1 MTRHGLLAAVV
12 ALFLV
17 VAQVATV
24 AAAPVGQG
32 IVGARAGAAAP
43 IDKDLQRDLKAGTA
57 TKILVEF
64 DAKANLNAAKKI
76 KERVKRGNAVIAA
89 LQTTADASQKTAKAT
104 VAKTKGAKATSYWL
118 TNVLVVEGNAKTLEK
133 LAGQLA
139 KQKGVTSIRA
149 PRVYP
154 LVKPVETS
162 VAILAAEGE
171 PEWGVGKIRADEA
184 WADGVLGQG
193 VVVANVDTGVEYD
206 HPALIE
212 QYRGNLGGGTFDHNY
227 NWWDPSGIC
236 GDVPCDNAA
245 HGTHTMGTMV
255 GGDGPGPFTPDTGV
269 APGAEWIAAKG
280 CEDFFCTETS
290 LLSSGQFILAPT
302 DLDGENPDPSL
313 APHIVNNSWGSG
325 PGDSFYLETVQAWR
339 AAGIVPVFASGN
351 PGPFCGEGGSPGD
364 YLESFSAGATDNN
377 DEIADFSGRGP
388 SVFGKVNPD
397 VAAPGVKVTSTVPG
411 GGYDSFSGTSMA
423 APHVAG
429 TLALMLSAEATIIG
443 DVTAATDALR
453 ATAVDHI
460 DLSCEGDEDGDPN
473 NVYGDGRIDAKA
485 AVDLVATGGT
495 LAGTITDSATAA
507 PIAGARVTANDGDR
521 DFTAVT
527 DENGDYDLFLA
538 AGTYLVTAEAF
549 GYYGDF
555 ASAVEIVTD
564 QTTDQDF
571 ALVLLPRF
579 TVSGTITAAEDGS
592 PIEGATV
599 KAIGT
604 PVPAAV
610 TDASGDYAM
619 ELPIGTYLLRASA
632 NGCTESA
639 EATIVGSLEDEV
651 VDQDF
656 SLFRKLDDFG
666 HACAAIP
673 FDWVTATGQSA
684 LYGDEF
690 AGRLRLPFAFPFYDG
705 AYEQIFLSDNGYMN
719 FLGPDQYNMFPQAI
733 PSKSPPNAAIY
744 ALWQDLYLD
753 AGSSID
759 YELIGSAPDRAFV
772 IAYTGIKAR
781 GASGRISFQVKLW
794 EGGAID
800 LLYGANPANP
810 GDGRNATVGIENAT
824 GTDALQLGFREPVI
838 GANSAIRI
846 SEVPTGIVSGV
857 VTDAND
863 GSPIAGATV
872 TATPGGRTARTDDTG
887 AYKLRLLP
895 GNYTLTASKDPYEPA
910 SSPAVVVDGIET
922 TIDFSLNAAIGSV
935 TPTEITETVEYGATT
950 TVPITIANSGTADL
964 TWEAKERLLGV
975 TSPELPGPAVSVT
988 RNPAWGPLKDTAGV
1002 PLVVVNDTVGD
1013 LVLTPIISDPAGDA
1027 VGSVDIIAVHGG
1039 SDGSVL
1045 AQMALDFTGD
1055 TPMGEVGG
1063 YVFLDVDQ
1071 DPSTGLPAEAI
1082 FGLPTQDVGMEYV
1095 VVLFSIHDPEPVV
1108 YIVDVETFDAF
1119 AAPASIDGQRVTF
1132 DIPLETIG
1140 GDDGYINTAMVVG
1153 DFFQPT
1159 DWAPDEGHGTIEP
1172 FSDLPWIVTDPESG
1186 TVAPVGSQVAQVTL
1200 GGAGLA
1206 PGNYQAQ
1213 LVIVT
1218 NDPKT
1223 PQLPIAIDLTVVM
1236 PEEFGA
1242 IGGTVSDAHSGEP
1255 LPGVSVTVASEW
1267 PAGTP
1272 LELTATTGDDGTYS
1286 LVGPEGT
1293 WPATYARDGYL
1304 SVTSDVTIVRGV
1316 TTGGNDAALHF
1327 IQPHAVLDG
1336 EIPIFV
1342 LTPDRTGSVTLQLGN
1357 TGGHA
1362 DLEVE
1367 IGEVDLGG
1375 PSSGAAV
1382 AGSTTKVT
1390 LPAGADRNAR
1400 TTRGLG
1406 AVATGRAAPPSVKAE
1421 GDVLAS
1427 WPTGMTNPWGV
1438 GYDGGVWISDYED
1451 IIDVHFSAD
1460 GERGGEFGIG
1470 PVGEWGADIAFDTER
1485 NLIWQAAVGGDNGIY
1500 GLDPADG
1507 SVEQVITGSP
1517 WDNIS
1522 QRGLAYDPGADVFYI
1537 GGWNEGI
1544 VYKVAGPSWST
1555 PGETLNQCSPPDWAI
1570 SGLAFNRSF
1579 GLLWQATN
1587 SETNTIYLLDPLTC
1601 ESSVGIPH
1609 PEGDYN
1615 GAGLELDAV
1624 GNLWTVGQFTQNAY
1638 LVESGLPTF
1647 SDVPWLTVSPTE
1659 ATIAPDGSIDID
1671 IAVDST
1677 GLEPGVYRAL
1687 VVILTD
1693 DPDNSTIQLPVTLVV
1708 PTYQQGIDA
1717 GGGASTN
1724 TNGDVFAADRPYGP
1738 GPYGYLGSS
1747 SVRSTSAP
1755 IAGTQDDGLY
1765 QDSRIGMTSY
1775 RFAVPDGTYRVD
1787 LLFAEIENVRAGAR
1801 KFDVSIEGDVVL
1813 PGLDIVAAAGGTN
1826 IALDRSFV
1834 VNVADGLLDIGF
1846 AAQRGDQPTINAI
1859 LVTGLPEGAPG
1870 T

>member
-1 MTRHGLLAAVV
+1 MHRHGLLAAVV

-24 AAAPVGQG
+24 AAAPGQG
-32 IVGARAGAAAP
+32 STGERAGSAAP

-57 TKILVEF
+57 TKIVVEF
-64 DAKANLNAAKKI
+64 DAKANLNPAKKI
-76 KERVKRGNAVIAA
+76 EERIDRGNAVVKA
-89 LQTTADASQKTAKAT
+89 LKKTATASQKTAKAT
-104 VAKTKGAKATSYWL
+104 VAKSKDAKATSYWL
-118 TNVLVVEGNAKTLEK
+118 TNVLVIEADAKTLDK
-133 LAGQLA
+133 IAKQLA
-139 KQKGVTSIRA
+139 KQKGITSIRA
-149 PRVYP
+149 PRIYP

-162 VAILAAEGE
+162 VAILVAEGE
-171 PEWGVGKIRADEA
+171 PEWGVDKIRADEA

-193 VVVANVDTGVEYD
+193 VVVANVDTGVDYT

-212 QYRGNLGGGTFDHNY
+212 QYRGNTGGGTFDHNY
-227 NWWDPSGIC
+227 NWWDPTGVC
-236 GDVPCDNAA
+236 GDEPCDNAA

-255 GGDGPGPFTPDTGV
+255 GGDGPGPFTPDPGV
-269 APGAEWIAAKG
+269 APGAQWIAAKG

-290 LLSSGQFILAPT
+290 LLSSGEFILEPT
-302 DLDGENPDPSL
+302 DLAGLNPIPELRPD
-313 APHIVNNSWGSG
+313 IVNNSWGSG
-325 PGDSFYLETVQAWR
+325 PGDTFYLETVQAWR
-339 AAGIVPVFASGN
+339 AAGIIPVFSSGN
-351 PGPFCGEGGSPGD
+351 PGPFCQEGGSPGD
-364 YLESFSAGATDNN
+364 FLESFSAGATDDN
-377 DEIADFSGRGP
+377 DEIAEFSGRGP
-388 SVFGKVNPD
+388 SVFGKINPD
-397 VAAPGVKVTSTVPG
+397 VAAPGVDVVSSVPG
-411 GGYDSFSGTSMA
+411 GGYEAFSGTSMA

-429 TLALMLSAEATIIG
+429 TLALMLSAETALIG
-443 DVTAATDALR
+443 DVAAATDAVR
-453 ATAVDHI
+453 ATAVDRL
-460 DLSCEGDEDGDPN
+460 DDSCGGDDDGDPN

-495 LAGTITDSATAA
+495 LAGTVTDSATSA
-507 PIAGARVTANDGDR
+507 PIAGARVTANDGAR

-527 DENGDYDLFLA
+527 DLNGDYDLFLA

-549 GYYGDF
+549 GYATDF
-555 ASAVEIVTD
+555 ASGVVIVTD
-564 QTTDQDF
+564 VTTDQDF

-579 TVSGTITAAEDGS
+579 TVSGTITASEDGS

-604 PVPAAV
+604 PVPPAE
-610 TDASGDYAM
+610 TDASGDYSL
-619 ELPIGTYLLRASA
+619 ELPIGTYTLRATA

-639 EATIVGSLEDEV
+639 EADIVGSVEDEV

-666 HACAAIP
+666 HACAPIP
-673 FDWVTATGQSA
+673 FDWVDATGQTA
-684 LYGDEF
+684 LYGHEF
-690 AGRLRLPFAFPFYDG
+690 AGRLRLPFEFPFYDG
-705 AYEQIFLSDNGYMN
+705 TYEQIYLSDNGYMN
-719 FLGPDQYNMFPQAI
+719 FLAPEQYYNFPQAI
-733 PSKSPPNAAIY
+733 PSTNPPNAAIY

-753 AGSSID
+753 DGSSID
-759 YELIGSAPDRAFV
+759 YELVGSAPDRAFV
-772 IAYTGIKAR
+772 ISYSNIRAF
-781 GASGRISFQVKLW
+781 GASATLDFQVKLW
-794 EGGAID
+794 ESGAID
-800 LLYGANPANP
+800 LLYGPNAPNP

-824 GTDALQLGFREPVI
+824 GTDALELTFMEPVL
-838 GANSAIRI
+838 GPNSAIRI
-846 SEVPTGIVSGV
+846 SEVPTGIVTGV

-863 GSPIAGATV
+863 GSPIVGATV
-872 TATPGGRTARTDDTG
+872 KAMPGGRTAQTDETG
-887 AYKLRLLP
+887 TYRLRLLP
-895 GNYTLTASKDPYEPA
+895 GNYTITASKDPYEAA
-910 SSPAVVVDGIET
+910 SSPAVVVDGVELM
-922 TIDFSLNAAIGSV
+922 IDFSLNAAIGSV
-935 TPTEITETVEYGATT
+935 EPTEITETVEYGATT
-950 TVPITIANSGTADL
+950 TVPITIGNTGTADL

-975 TSPELPGPAVSVT
+975 TSPELPGLAVSVT

-1002 PLVVVNDTVGD
+1002 PLVVVDDTVGD

-1082 FGLPTQDVGMEYV
+1082 FGLPTQDVGMEYFV
-1095 VVLFSIHDPEPVV
+1095 DIFGIHDPEPVV
-1108 YIVDVETFDAF
+1108 YIVNVETFEAF

-1186 TVAPVGSQVAQVTL
+1186 TVAPDGSQVAQVTL

-1206 PGNYQAQ
+1206 PGNYLAQ
-1213 LVIVT
+1213 LVLVT

-1223 PQLPIAIDLTVVM
+1223 PQLNIAIDLTVEM

-1242 IGGTVSDAHSGEP
+1242 ITGTVSDAHSGEP
-1255 LPGVSVTVASEW
+1255 LPGVSVSVAAEW

-1293 WPATYARDGYL
+1293 WPATYSLDGFL
-1304 SVTSDVTIVRGV
+1304 PVTSDVTIVRGV
-1316 TTGGNDAALHF
+1316 TTGGNDAALHR

-1336 EIPIFV
+1336 AVPVFV
-1342 LTPDRTGSVTLQLGN
+1342 LTPDRTASVTLQLGN
-1357 TGGHA
+1357 PEGHA

-1367 IGEVDLGG
+1367 IGEVNLGG
-1375 PSSGAAV
+1375 TAGAGV

-1390 LPAGADRNAR
+1390 LPAGANRNAK
-1400 TTRGLG
+1400 TTKDLGL
-1406 AVATGRAAPPSVKAE
+1406 AKGRAVPRGVAAE

-1427 WPTGMTNPWGV
+1427 WPAGMNLPWGV
-1438 GYDGGVWISDYED
+1438 AYDGGVWLSDPFD
-1451 IIDVHFSAD
+1451 LIDVHFSTE
-1460 GERGGEFGIG
+1460 GERGDQFD
-1470 PVGEWGADIAFDTER
+1470 VNFGEWGGDMAFDSAR
-1485 NLIWQAAVGGDNGIY
+1485 NLIWQVAVGGDNGIH
-1500 GLDPADG
+1500 GLDPTDG
-1507 SVEQVITGSP
+1507 SEEQVITGSP
-1517 WDNIS
+1517 WDGTS
-1522 QRGLAYDPGADVFYI
+1522 QRGLAYDPDADVFYI

-1544 VYKVAGPSWST
+1544 VYKVAGPSWPT
-1555 PGETLNQCSPPDWAI
+1555 PGETLNECSPPDPNI
-1570 SGLAFNRSF
+1570 SGLAWNRSF
-1579 GLLWQATN
+1579 GLLWAATN
-1587 SETNTIYLLDPLTC
+1587 SDTDTIWLIDPLTC
-1601 ESSVGIPH
+1601 EASVGLPH
-1609 PEGDYN
+1609 PDGGGFG
-1615 GAGLELDAV
+1615 GAGLEIDVV
-1624 GNLWTVGQFTQNAY
+1624 GNLWTVGQNTGNAY
-1638 LVESGLPTF
+1638 LIESGLPTF

-1659 ATIAPDGSIDID
+1659 ATIAPDESIDID

-1687 VVILTD
+1687 VVILTN

-1724 TNGDVFAADRPYGP
+1724 SNGDIFAADRAYGP

-1747 SVRSTSAP
+1747 STRSTSAP
-1755 IAGTQDDGLY
+1755 IAGTEDDGLY
-1765 QDSRIGMTSY
+1765 QDSRVGMTNY

-1787 LLFAEIENVRAGAR
+1787 LLFAEIENVKAGAR

-1813 PGLDIVAAAGGTN
+1813 PGLDIYAAAGGKN

-1834 VNVADGLLDIGF
+1834 VNVADGLLDIQF
-1846 AAQRGDQPTINAI
+1846 ASQRGDKATINAI